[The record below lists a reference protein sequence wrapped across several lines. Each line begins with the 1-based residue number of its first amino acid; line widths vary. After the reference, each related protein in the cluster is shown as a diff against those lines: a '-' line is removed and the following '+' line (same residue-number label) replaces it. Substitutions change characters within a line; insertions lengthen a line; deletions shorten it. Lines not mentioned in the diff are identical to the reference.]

1 MTANELRT
9 MPLIDAME
17 TDLDHVAVNP
27 VPLQPASTKN
37 LNKYR
42 TFLISPRKVITT
54 MTSWGRDY
62 MFSDKFNGEH
72 FITYT

>member
-1 MTANELRT
+1 MTAEELRN
-9 MPLIDAME
+9 MPLKDTHEI
-17 TDLDHVAVNP
+17 DLDHVAVDP

-54 MTSWGRDY
+54 MISWGREY
-62 MFSDKFNGEH
+62 QMCERFNGEH
-72 FITYT
+72 FITFT